1 MKKTFKKHIFII
13 FGPTA
18 VGKTETAFN
27 VAEHIPSEIV
37 NMDMGQLYTPLSIG
51 TAKPD
56 WKNEPVPHHMFD
68 LIDTPRNFTVT
79 EYRAKLMQT
88 LDDIWSRNKLP
99 ILVGGSGFYLKSI
112 FFPPRI
118 NVIKDL
124 VDKHFKDSENLWQEL
139 YLIDPDRAAQLDRND
154 LFRIRRA
161 LNIWLNTGKKPSE
174 FAPVFEPPAPFT
186 ITCLLRDREDLY
198 KRINDRTRIMLKNG
212 WIDEVRQLQ
221 GTVWEQFLQEKNII
235 GYNDIFTYLKG
246 RQTKDDY
253 KKMVS
258 LIQKQTRHYAKR
270 QITFWRMLKR
280 ELINASAHYYPADEK
295 PEIDQVNLTSTN
307 LDLYIEELLTCLNKK
322 IGE

>member
-1 MKKTFKKHIFII
+1 MKIFNKHIFVI

-18 VGKTETAFN
+18 VGKTDTAFKI
-27 VAEHIPSEIV
+27 AEHIPSEIV

-56 WKNEPVPHHMFD
+56 WRNEPVPHHMFD
-68 LIDTPRNFTVT
+68 LINEPRNFSVT
-79 EYRAKLMQT
+79 EYRTRLLQT
-88 LDDIWSRNKLP
+88 LDDIWSRRKLP

-118 NVIKDL
+118 DVIKDL
-124 VDKHFKDSENLWQEL
+124 VDRHFENNKDLWQEL

-161 LNIWLNTGKKPSE
+161 LNIWLNTNKKPSE
-174 FAPVFEPPAPFT
+174 FAPVFDPPASFT
-186 ITCLLRDREDLY
+186 ITCLVRDREELY
-198 KRINDRTRIMLKNG
+198 KRINKRTRIMLKEG
-212 WIDEVRQLQ
+212 WIEEVQQLQ
-221 GTVWEQFLQEKNII
+221 GTEWESFIKEKGII
-235 GYNDIFTYLKG
+235 GYNDIFAYLESK
-246 RQTKDDY
+246 QTKEDY

-270 QITFWRMLKR
+270 QLTFWRMLKR
-280 ELINASAHYYPADEK
+280 ELVDASVQYYPSNEQ

-307 LDLYIEELLTCLNKK
+307 LDLYIEELLKSLNKK